1 MNLFQSSN
9 RAFSVGLIGLKE
21 AFMAVAERVARR
33 LQADKLQFQADD
45 TEARLRQAY
54 ESLGQ
59 CLYTTHTAQTPE
71 TLKVIDEALPVRES
85 IRAERHSLQAI
96 RDRLA
101 SQYEDVL
108 TVPLIRLHEDLQA
121 GGGTVERGTIAPR
134 IVADGRLLTVTSVP
148 ECGGAVP
155 V

>member
-9 RAFSVGLIGLKE
+9 RALSIGLIGLNE

-33 LQADKLQFQADD
+33 VQAAKLQLQADD

-71 TLKVIDEALPVRES
+71 TLKAIDEALPVCES
-85 IRAERHSLQAI
+85 IRAEQHTLQAI

-101 SQYEDVL
+101 SQFSDEAL
-108 TVPLIRLHEDLQA
+108 TIPLIRLHEDLQA
-121 GGGTVERGTIAPR
+121 GGGTLERVTIPPG
-134 IVADGRLLTVTSVP
+134 IQADGRRLADLT
-148 ECGGAVP
+148 
-155 V
+155 